1 MNIELFL
8 IFFATITVVGMG
20 LNMALTAANFGNK
33 DMEFGELFLSMLMS
47 IAMIFVYS
55 LPFFALI
62 GLFFYLKAF
71 I

>member
-20 LNMALTAANFGNK
+20 LIMALTAANFYNK
-33 DMEFGELFLSMLMS
+33 GMEFGELFIAMLIY
-47 IAMIFVYS
+47 IAMIFIYS

-62 GLFFYLKAF
+62 GLFFGYRAY

>member
-20 LNMALTAANFGNK
+20 LIMALTAANFGNK
-33 DMEFGELFLSMLMS
+33 GMEFGELFLSMLMS

-62 GLFFYLKAF
+62 GLFFLLKAY